1 MTEPNIETTLE
12 RLEQIVTQLESDEL
26 DLETALQLF
35 EEGVKLSDAVQKK
48 LKQGELRIRRV
59 LENAEGFSLEDFS
72 L

>member
-1 MTEPNIETTLE
+1 MTEPDIEATLE

-26 DLETALQLF
+26 DLEATLQLF
-35 EEGVKLSDAVQKK
+35 EEGVRLSDAVQKK

-59 LENAEGFSLEDFS
+59 LENAAGFSLEDFS

>member
-26 DLETALQLF
+26 DLEATLQLF

-48 LKQGELRIRRV
+48 LKQGELRIQRV